1 MPAFLTSTEQF
12 LLITLTTIS
21 INLFWG
27 LGSISLVVYGLLIV
41 YGVIFIALN
50 FKKLQI
56 VRGPAFYLACAYYVY
71 FILASVINQNI
82 LKTGPSIIQF
92 FLITIVAFAG
102 ISINQIKDVIHKLAK
117 IFTVV
122 GIFVAVMSYV
132 IPAVTY
138 YYPEVVSRLP
148 FGLDESFVWIMGGF
162 PGRADGLIGN
172 ANFTSNYMNICAFF
186 SIYLLTTSRDKKWIT
201 LSIIDILLA
210 IYVVFILCN
219 SRTSMIVFM
228 CFCFFYA
235 CFYYLYAYKED
246 KNKRKHFYFILGAI
260 AILVLLM
267 ILIVAFSPSVKD
279 YVFNKLLRVSSLK
292 DGTGRLGIFKTAL
305 ELGEGRRL
313 FGFNYLELRAATPGN
328 NSHAHNSFLEI
339 LSFGGIPAFVFFT
352 CYFFY
357 SIYIA
362 LRNVFTKAT
371 VSSEYNLMFILL
383 LCLVLAFFASTMTEA
398 DIDRMRLSTAC
409 LQMELGF
416 IHVINYQLKKQAKLN

>member
-1 MPAFLTSTEQF
+1 MPAFLMSTEQF

-21 INLFWG
+21 FNLFWG
-27 LGSISLVVYGLLIV
+27 LGSISLVVYGLLIA

-50 FKKLQI
+50 IKKLQI
-56 VRGPAFYLACAYYVY
+56 VKGPAFYLACAYYVY

-102 ISINQIKDVIHKLAK
+102 ISLNQIKDVIRKLAK
-117 IFTVV
+117 VFTVV

-138 YYPEVVSRLP
+138 YFPELVSQLP

-186 SIYLLTTSRDKKWIT
+186 SIYLLTTIKDKKWVV
-201 LSIIDILLA
+201 LSVIDILLA

-219 SRTSMIVFM
+219 SRTSMLVFM

-246 KNKRKHFYFILGAI
+246 KNKRKHFYFIMGAI

-267 ILIVAFSPSVKD
+267 ILIVAFSPSAKD

-305 ELGEGRRL
+305 KLGEGRRL

-416 IHVINYQLKKQAKLN
+416 IHVINYQLKKQEK